1 MRTRPGSSVIEY
13 VLIALVVVFAALW
26 AATELA
32 PAFRG
37 FAQAAKIIGFVLSGE
52 K

>member
-1 MRTRPGSSVIEY
+1 MHTRPGLSVIEY
-13 VLIALVVVFAALW
+13 VLIALVVVLAVLW

-32 PAFRG
+32 PAFQG
-37 FAQAAKIIGFVLSGE
+37 FAQAARIIGFALAGA